1 MRNQHKLNQKKMR
14 TIDEIINQF
23 PNGRERFNVDPL
35 FNSVVMSLYYGEDP
49 IKIIDSLI
57 KSNNEVTESFRNHL
71 LNSK

>member
-1 MRNQHKLNQKKMR
+1 MR

-23 PNGRERFNVDPL
+23 PNGRERFKVDAL

>member
-1 MRNQHKLNQKKMR
+1 MKNQHKLNQKKMR

-23 PNGRERFNVDPL
+23 PNGRERFKVDAL

>member
-1 MRNQHKLNQKKMR
+1 MKNQHKLNQKKMR

-49 IKIIDSLI
+49 IKIIISLI

>member
-1 MRNQHKLNQKKMR
+1 MKNQHKLNQKKMR

>member
-1 MRNQHKLNQKKMR
+1 MKNQHKLNQKKMR

-23 PNGRERFNVDPL
+23 PNGIERFNVDPL

-57 KSNNEVTESFRNHL
+57 KSNNEVTESFRNYL

>member
-1 MRNQHKLNQKKMR
+1 MKNQHKLNQKKMR

-49 IKIIDSLI
+49 IKIINSLI

>member
-1 MRNQHKLNQKKMR
+1 MR

>member
-1 MRNQHKLNQKKMR
+1 MKNQHKLNQKKMR

-23 PNGRERFNVDPL
+23 PNGGERFNVDPL

>member
-1 MRNQHKLNQKKMR
+1 MR

-23 PNGRERFNVDPL
+23 PNGIERFNVDPL

-57 KSNNEVTESFRNHL
+57 KSNNEVTESFRNYL